1 MKRRNQFQK
10 RQTDMSDSNAM
21 KGSVEERE
29 HAATMTLP
37 ASTAIEVLM
46 EATEPVLIEGGSY
59 SDYSDWEDRFQ
70 RKFALCLPLVEYAML
85 KQVRAECGD
94 ILREPRVRVSV
105 AYYGRCDY
113 LGLFTIQ
120 VQGARAD
127 LDAIR
132 RDLLRSRPIN
142 ICGSVPDE
150 ILVANAAAKM
160 VWGDDIAPCQSWLA
174 RDLVRPVWPP
184 LVQAIPARQSR

>member
-1 MKRRNQFQK
+1 VYEGP
-10 RQTDMSDSNAM
+10 D
-21 KGSVEERE
+21 
-29 HAATMTLP
+29 TL
-37 ASTAIEVLM
+37 L
-46 EATEPVLIEGGSY
+46 L
-59 SDYSDWEDRFQ
+59 
-70 RKFALCLPLVEYAML
+70 
-85 KQVRAECGD
+85 
-94 ILREPRVRVSV
+94 V
-105 AYYGRCDY
+105 AYYGLCDY

-132 RDLLRSRPIN
+132 RDLLCSGPLN

-184 LVQAIPARQSR
+184 LIQAITARQSR